1 MARGTFPPSVSS
13 PTDALLWVSC
23 KEKKVVLHDHSTA
36 VASWTLPLTDG
47 CSLISRPLSSSP
59 SCSSHV
65 LQSEA
70 TRPLSRV
77 VSSRPASYALF
88 LREKCPRLSLTFTA
102 LMLPKTASG
111 VPGDVALDFGRSGGA
126 FGDMQNLVGAALR
139 SSRGAPAGAGRLRFA
154 PPPVTLTSIPRRRG
168 RLPADSTL
176 K

>member
-1 MARGTFPPSVSS
+1 MGFVQRKKGRFTRPQHSCGERDAAVDGWLFFDFQAPSKLSQ
-13 PTDALLWVSC
+13 LFQ
-23 KEKKVVLHDHSTA
+23 
-36 VASWTLPLTDG
+36 
-47 CSLISRPLSSSP
+47 SRP
-59 SCSSHV
+59 
-65 LQSEA
+65 SE
-70 TRPLSRV
+70 RSDPPPSRV

-139 SSRGAPAGAGRLRFA
+139 SSRGAPAGAGRLRF
-154 PPPVTLTSIPRRRG
+154 PPLPVTLTSIPRRRG

>member
-1 MARGTFPPSVSS
+1 M
-13 PTDALLWVSC
+13 LWVSC

-36 VASWTLPLTDG
+36 VASGTLPLTDG

-111 VPGDVALDFGRSGGA
+111 VPGDVALDFGWSGGT

-139 SSRGAPAGAGRLRFA
+139 SRGAPAGAGRLCFA
-154 PPPVTLTSIPRRRG
+154 PPPPVTLTSIPRRRG

>member
-1 MARGTFPPSVSS
+1 M
-13 PTDALLWVSC
+13 LWVSC

-36 VASWTLPLTDG
+36 VASGTLPLTDG

-139 SSRGAPAGAGRLRFA
+139 SSRGAPAGAGRLR
-154 PPPVTLTSIPRRRG
+154 PPPPTPVTLTSIARRRG